1 MITFPDKPG
10 YLTLA
15 ANIVMMKRILLTGI
29 SLIAY
34 LTAQAQ
40 EPAHPLLPATWG
52 IKSEELLGV
61 VKELADPK
69 YEGRLTGSPGFARA
83 AEYLA
88 DQFAAIGLQKP
99 YPQSGYFQNFTI
111 PYTVVLPG
119 CSLLVHDGGST
130 VSYNYYDEF
139 MPGSTSGTGDLTA
152 EVVFAGY
159 GISAPELG
167 YDDYAGV
174 DVKGKIVIIRPES
187 PVSPAVGE
195 DKFGPWLAYSLHQYK
210 MQNAV
215 NHGVAGVLYHY
226 GPLANTNNDYHPD
239 LLLTMVGN
247 KVVEDLFQGTG
258 RDYAAIVAGI
268 GAGLKPASFP
278 LGKKATLRNKTEYH
292 PKGVGMNVIGV
303 LPGSDPGLK
312 DDVILIGGHLDHC
325 GMCWEVCPGANDNAS
340 GIAVVVGV
348 ARALAQSGFTFK
360 RTLVF
365 IGIGGEESG
374 LVGITKYVNDPL
386 FPFDRTVGFINL
398 DCVGIGPN
406 LFAGG
411 GQSFPFLFSPIEAA
425 NRNFVHRVLGSSA
438 AGGAGRP
445 RSDAAV
451 MTKAGIPSV
460 SFSSYGGSGAY
471 HTPGDTPETI
481 WPETLEDLASMLTIA
496 LADLAGIM
504 QK

>member
-1 MITFPDKPG
+1 MPG

-15 ANIVMMKRILLTGI
+15 VNNAIMKRIVMAGL
-29 SLIAY
+29 SLFILFKA
-34 LTAQAQ
+34 LAQ

-52 IKSEELLGV
+52 IESEELFSV

-83 AEYLA
+83 ADYLA
-88 DQFAAIGLQKP
+88 GHFAALGLQKP
-99 YPQSGYFQNFTI
+99 FPESGYFQTFPI
-111 PYTVVLPG
+111 PYAVVLPG
-119 CSLLVHDGGST
+119 SSLLVGEGASA
-130 VSYNYYDEF
+130 VSYHYYDEY

-152 EVVFAGY
+152 EVIFAGY

-167 YDDYAGV
+167 YDDYAGL
-174 DVKGKIVIIRPES
+174 DVKGKIVLIRPES

-195 DKFGPWLAYSLHQYK
+195 EKFGPWLPYSLHQYK

-226 GPLANTNNDYHPD
+226 GPLANTNNDYHAN
-239 LLLTMVGN
+239 LLVTMVGN
-247 KVVEDLFQGTG
+247 KVVEDLFRGSG
-258 RDYAAIVAGI
+258 KDYGAVVAGL
-268 GAGLKPASFP
+268 GDKLKPTSFA
-278 LGKKATLRNKTEYH
+278 LGKKATMRNRTEYH
-292 PKGVGMNVIGV
+292 DKGLGMNVIGI
-303 LPGSDPGLK
+303 LPGSDPVLK
-312 DDVILIGGHLDHC
+312 NEVIMVGGHLDHC

-340 GIAVVVGV
+340 GIAVLVGA
-348 ARALAQSGFTFK
+348 ARALAQSGFSFM
-360 RTLVF
+360 RTIVF

-374 LVGITKYVNDPL
+374 LVGVTNYVNNPL
-386 FPFDRTVGFINL
+386 FPIDKTVGFINL

-406 LFAGG
+406 LYAGG
-411 GQSFPFLFSPIEAA
+411 GQSFPALFGPVEAA

-438 AGGAGRP
+438 AGGGGRP

-451 MTKAGIPSV
+451 MIKAGIPSI

-481 WPETLEDLASMLTIA
+481 WPETLEDLAAILTLA

-504 QK
+504 KR